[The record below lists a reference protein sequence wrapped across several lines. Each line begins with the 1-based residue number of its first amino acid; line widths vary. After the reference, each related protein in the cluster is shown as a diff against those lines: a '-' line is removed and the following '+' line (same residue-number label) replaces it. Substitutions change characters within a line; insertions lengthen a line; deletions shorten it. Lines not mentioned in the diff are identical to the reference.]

1 MTPTKLLFT
10 LLFGM
15 VLFLGPSLI
24 STLSIQSQG
33 ALVVHDTI
41 YIEKV
46 TKTKCDTIYIENVT
60 ETHRHNKS
68 QWHNLSRTTVYNPT
82 TSQCDDSPLT
92 TADCSKI
99 DLVKLKNNSL
109 RWVALSRD
117 LLTKFPHGSKIEL
130 FISDNHPRNG
140 VYEVHDTMNK
150 RYSNTLDIL
159 TYNDTHG
166 KWSNAKIRKI

>member
-15 VLFLGPSLI
+15 VLFLGPSLV
-24 STLSIQSQG
+24 STLSVQSQG
-33 ALVVHDTI
+33 VLVVHDTI

-46 TKTKCDTIYIENVT
+46 IET
-60 ETHRHNKS
+60 QCHTKS
-68 QWHNLSRTTVYNPT
+68 QWHTLSRTTVYNPT
-82 TSQCDDSPLT
+82 TSQCDDSPLV

-109 RWVALSRD
+109 RWIALSRD
-117 LLTKFPHGSKIEL
+117 LLTKFPYGSKVEL

-150 RYSNTLDIL
+150 RYYNTLDIL

-166 KWSNAKIRKI
+166 KWSNVKIRKI